1 MINLTNQ
8 KRERDIMINNFNPEH
23 AINEDAELDIV
34 ELFDVEY
41 ENILSNLLNSD
52 NGLPNMMDVS
62 QY

>member
-1 MINLTNQ
+1 
-8 KRERDIMINNFNPEH
+8 MINNFNPEH
-23 AINEDAELDIV
+23 AMSEDAKLDVV

>member
-8 KRERDIMINNFNPEH
+8 QRERDIMSNFNPEH
-23 AINEDAELDIV
+23 AINEDAELNIV

>member
-1 MINLTNQ
+1 MGPFH
-8 KRERDIMINNFNPEH
+8 IMINNFNPEH
-23 AINEDAELDIV
+23 AINEDAKLDVV